1 MKVELD
7 KDGLLSIKAETEL
20 ESYALGKWV
29 KDNPNN
35 EKILLQWGL
44 EENES
49 NNNCKKIENDITSN
63 I

>member
-20 ESYALGKWV
+20 ESYALSKWV

-35 EKILLQWGL
+35 EKILLKWGL

-49 NNNCKKIENDITSN
+49 NNNQK
-63 I
+63 

>member
-7 KDGLLSIKAETEL
+7 KDGLLIIKAETEL

-35 EKILLQWGL
+35 EKISLEWGL
-44 EENES
+44 EKNES
-49 NNNCKKIENDITSN
+49 NNYQKK
-63 I
+63 